1 MADLKLKALVNGLD
15 TLSAD
20 EETALDSLRVAK
32 NIDLSD
38 KGKVSS
44 APSVKLLAPGNY
56 HSLYV
61 DAGVMLAADGN
72 VLKRIN
78 RSTGATNVVMT
89 LPGYG
94 RVAYCRLMDR
104 VAFTSGERIWS
115 VGVDDEALP
124 VGLDTPSTPI
134 LSNTAIGGLDPGRYG
149 VAIAA
154 VSETNESSGLSPAAF
169 IDVPEGHGISLAM
182 PVASAETVWFDVYR
196 TSHNGDKL
204 YWSMR
209 VPAGLSTAVAGKTHL
224 GVAADT
230 QFLDRMP
237 AGKILRH
244 WNGRLLS
251 ACGNTLWFS
260 EPLRYGLT
268 SRRHNFVQ
276 FSHEITMLQG
286 TDGGIFVGTGK
297 GEVYFLAGSD
307 PATME
312 VRRTGGRA
320 SIPLASAE
328 IDLAELN
335 PSLQNIGS
343 GRGAIWLA
351 ENGFVVGLPSGT
363 LLEAQRNR
371 IHALKGEAGGIAVL
385 DKRVRATTRLSPWVF
400 HPH

>member
-44 APSVKLLAPGNY
+44 MPSVKLVAAGKY
-56 HSLYV
+56 HSLYF
-61 DAGVMLAADGN
+61 DSSVMLAVDDT

-78 RSTGATNVVMT
+78 RKTQETETILT
-89 LPGYG
+89 LPG
-94 RVAYCRLMDR
+94 RDMVAYCKLMDR
-104 VAFTSGERIWS
+104 VAFTNGERIWS
-115 VGVDDEALP
+115 IGAEGAALP
-124 VGLDTPSTPI
+124 VGIDTPSTPI
-134 LSNTAIGGLDPGRYG
+134 LSNTATGGLFEGRYG
-149 VAIAA
+149 VAITAI
-154 VSETNESSGLSPAAF
+154 SETGEESGLSIADF
-169 IDVPEGHGISLAM
+169 IDVPQGHGISLAM
-182 PVASAETVWFDVYR
+182 PSPSEETEFFGIYR
-196 TSHNGDKL
+196 TSHNGDVL
-204 YWSMR
+204 YRCLR
-209 VPAGLSTAVAGKTHL
+209 VPANMSTVIVGSGNL
-224 GVAADT
+224 GSAADT

-237 AGKILRH
+237 AGRIIRY

-251 ACGNTLWFS
+251 ARDNVLWFS
-260 EPLRYGLT
+260 EPMRYGLT

-286 TDGGIFVGTGK
+286 TDSGIYVGTAK

-312 VRRTGGRA
+312 VRRTGGRKA
-320 SIPLASAE
+320 IPLASAE

-335 PSLQNIGS
+335 PALQNIGS

-351 ENGFVVGLPSGT
+351 ENGFVVGLPSGS

-385 DKRVRATTRLSPWVF
+385 DKRVRATTRLSPWLF
-400 HPH
+400 QKH